1 MTLAVLRDETIEPAQ
16 PSKSM
21 GGCMNRMIVAVTG
34 ALLASTAY
42 AGQVVPI
49 PEPGVLELL
58 ALGAAVAAVIAIRSR
73 RK

>member
-1 MTLAVLRDETIEPAQ
+1 
-16 PSKSM
+16 
-21 GGCMNRMIVAVTG
+21 MNRMIVAVTG